1 VVPLAGAVADIY
13 GRKWLYIGGLIV
25 FLIGSVLAG
34 SADSMNSLITYRA
47 VQGLGAGV
55 MMAMAFVTI
64 GDLFPPAERAKYQ
77 GLIAGVFG
85 ISSVIGPTLG
95 GFLTDSLSW
104 NWIFFVN
111 LPLGIPVVFLFI
123 KLFPNRKPSRAR
135 TLDIPGAILLVLTVV
150 PGLIGLSIGGAQYA
164 WGSPQVIGALALSLV
179 AGIAFVVT
187 ELRVSDPLIPFV
199 IFKNRIVSIS
209 LVIIFL
215 TGFAM
220 FGAMVFIPLL
230 FQGVLGASP
239 TESGSFMTP
248 MMLGVVA
255 GAALSV

>member
-1 VVPLAGAVADIY
+1 MTTSYIVASTTVVPLAGAVADIY
-13 GRKWLYIGGLIV
+13 GWKWLYTGGLIV

-34 SADSMNSLITYRA
+34 FADSMNALIAYRA

-123 KLFPNRKPSRAR
+123 KLFPNRKPTRAR
-135 TLDIPGAILLVLTVV
+135 TLENLRVRSLSPVARAAETRRATGEIAGSLVYPQISRTH
-150 PGLIGLSIGGAQYA
+150 LIHTF
-164 WGSPQVIGALALSLV
+164 VALA
-179 AGIAFVVT
+179 
-187 ELRVSDPLIPFV
+187 
-199 IFKNRIVSIS
+199 
-209 LVIIFL
+209 
-215 TGFAM
+215 
-220 FGAMVFIPLL
+220 
-230 FQGVLGASP
+230 P
-239 TESGSFMTP
+239 TETRCQTIRNPGTDFPTP
-248 MMLGVVA
+248 
-255 GAALSV
+255 SPRHTTT